1 MSYRRYVRRTSRRP
15 PRGRRVYIRLWMRLE
30 RITSVDV
37 VRLSRRQEKMLGR
50 DIRAFLGRY
59 GDVSLILRSSVLDP
73 DPVTVSVLH
82 IAIDPGGG
90 IRHYGLKGLRG
101 WDLKNLDKVELP
113 AEFDLL
119 LGRLPRKA

>member
-1 MSYRRYVRRTSRRP
+1 MKRYKRRTGARRP
-15 PRGRRVYIRLWMRLE
+15 PRGRIYLRPYMGLEE
-30 RITSVDV
+30 RITSVDA

-50 DIRAFLGRY
+50 DIRAFLGRH
-59 GDVSLILRSSVLDP
+59 GDVSLILRPSVLDP

-82 IAIDPGGG
+82 IAIDSSGGV
-90 IRHYGLKGLRG
+90 RHYGLKGLRG

-119 LGRLPRKA
+119 LGRLAKKA